1 MLARMTPDVPQHAL
15 TLPAELSGLVERFDH
30 LALAVNDVRRTLPLL
45 GFLGATYRTGGH
57 HRTQRFRWVQFDL
70 AAGPKLELLQPLDPD
85 DGDSFLVRFL
95 AANGEGPHHVTFK
108 VRDIVRTVAAVR
120 ELGYAIVGEDFSA
133 PNWKEAFVHPKSSHG
148 LLIQIA
154 EWDDSI
160 PLPHRPLADVLADP
174 EPPPG

>member
-1 MLARMTPDVPQHAL
+1 MTPDVPQHAL